1 MDTKWAAVLA
11 ELRDRESSAVSI
23 ELPTSAE
30 WVQSAQGNIHLTG
43 PQLQWVGGAHQPT
56 ALPLPLF
63 GHDISN
69 VLSVVSEIAAGAARS
84 DRSNVMDTS

>member
-1 MDTKWAAVLA
+1 VDIKWAAVLA

-30 WVQSAQGNIHLTG
+30 WVQSAQGNTHLTTSG

-69 VLSVVSEIAAGAARS
+69 ALSVASEIAKGEAG
-84 DRSNVMDTS
+84 SNHMDTS

>member
-1 MDTKWAAVLA
+1 VDTKWAAVLA

-30 WVQSAQGNIHLTG
+30 WVQGNIHLTG
-43 PQLQWVGGAHQPT
+43 PQLQWVGGAHRPT
-56 ALPLPLF
+56 ALSLPLF